1 MAKEDLIEVEGVIK
15 ESLPDAKFRIEL
27 DNGQAITAHLSGK
40 MRMHRIHLLTG
51 DEVKVEISPYDLKNG
66 RVVYRF

>member
-1 MAKEDLIEVEGVIK
+1 MEFRGTVKEL
-15 ESLPDAKFRIEL
+15 LPGAKFRIEL